1 MDFKSQDKA
10 NNKLLEDWEEIIT
23 IIMEKDS
30 NMQPKIE
37 RVHISLKTM
46 EQEMQAQMWEVPVL
60 QTLIVNFMDNQGG

>member
-30 NMQPKIE
+30 SMQP
-37 RVHISLKTM
+37 
-46 EQEMQAQMWEVPVL
+46 
-60 QTLIVNFMDNQGG
+60 